1 MNLPALEQIARAVLY
16 EGFLLYP
23 YRPSAAKNRRRWTF
37 GALYP
42 PAFHRENGDA
52 CAMQTECLVRGSP
65 TARVEVRVRF
75 LHLQPEA
82 RAQPEAGS
90 LPEAAQDAV
99 EREVAVPELALQRLI
114 AAPAR
119 IDFSFPAPAPAP
131 GGAPVR
137 GRIDV
142 RCEALPG
149 ELFRLAVA
157 IENEAALDDARDR
170 EAALLRAFVSTHT
183 LLGVREGEFVSLLEP
198 PEAARGAAAA
208 CRNVGTWP
216 VLVGKAGA
224 RDAMLSSPII
234 LYDYPAIAEQ
244 SPGDLFDSTEID
256 EILSLRILTLTDEEK
271 RQMREAHPRAR
282 ALLERTEA
290 LTPEQLMALHGTLR
304 SLEPQPDDGPPWD
317 DPHPAKDAR
326 ALSGGKDLLPGHRV
340 RLRPRPGG
348 DVFDLLLAGKTATIG
363 SIEQD
368 YEGHVFLSL
377 TIDDDPGQDLG
388 AQGKPGH
395 RFFFRPE
402 EVEPLGQGEADP

>member
-37 GALYP
+37 GAVYP

-52 CAMQTECLVRGSP
+52 CAMLTECLVRGSP
-65 TARVEVRVRF
+65 AARVEVRVRF
-75 LHLQPEA
+75 LHLQPESA
-82 RAQPEAGS
+82 SPS
-90 LPEAAQDAV
+90 DVAQDAV
-99 EREVAVPELALQRLI
+99 EREVAMPECTLQTLI
-114 AAPAR
+114 AAPER
-119 IDFSFPAPAPAP
+119 IDFSFPAPAP

-137 GRIDV
+137 GRVEV

-149 ELFRLAVA
+149 ELFRLAAA
-157 IENEAALDDARDR
+157 IENQAEVDDPRDR
-170 EAALLRAFVSTHT
+170 EAALLRTFVSTHT

-198 PEAARGAAAA
+198 PEAARGAAAG

-224 RDAMLSSPII
+224 RNAMLSSPII

-304 SLEPQPDDGPPWD
+304 SLEPRPDEGSPWRE
-317 DPHPAKDAR
+317 PQPAKDAR
-326 ALSGGKDLLPGHRV
+326 ALSGGVELLPGARV

-368 YEGHVFLSL
+368 YEGRVFLSL
-377 TIDDDPGQDLG
+377 TVDEDPGQDLG
-388 AQGKPGH
+388 AEGKPGH

-402 EVEPLGQGEADP
+402 EVEPVGQGEAEP

>member
-16 EGFLLYP
+16 EGYLLYP

-37 GALYP
+37 GALHP

-52 CAMQTECLVRGSP
+52 CAMLTECLVRGGP
-65 TARVEVRVRF
+65 AALVEVRVRF
-75 LHLQPEA
+75 LHLQPEGT
-82 RAQPEAGS
+82 AQPESGS
-90 LPEAAQDAV
+90 PSEAAQDAV
-99 EREVAVPELALQRLI
+99 EREVAIPERTLRSLI
-114 AAPAR
+114 AAPER

-131 GGAPVR
+131 ASAPSGAAVR
-137 GRIDV
+137 GRVDV

-157 IENEAALDDARDR
+157 IENHAELDDPRDR
-170 EAALLRAFVSTHT
+170 EAALLRTFVSTHT

-198 PEAARGAAAA
+198 PEAARGAAAG

-304 SLEPQPDDGPPWD
+304 
-317 DPHPAKDAR
+317 
-326 ALSGGKDLLPGHRV
+326 ALSGGGVDLLPGGRV

-368 YEGHVFLSL
+368 YEGRVFLSL
-377 TIDDDPGQDLG
+377 TVDDDPGQDLG

-402 EVEPLGQGEADP
+402 EVEPLGPGEAEP

>member
-37 GALYP
+37 GAVYP

-52 CAMQTECLVRGSP
+52 CAMLTECLVRGSP
-65 TARVEVRVRF
+65 AARVEVRVRF
-75 LHLQPEA
+75 LHLQPESA
-82 RAQPEAGS
+82 SPS
-90 LPEAAQDAV
+90 DVAQDAV
-99 EREVAVPELALQRLI
+99 EREVAMPECTLQTLI
-114 AAPAR
+114 AAPER
-119 IDFSFPAPAPAP
+119 IDFSFPAPAP

-137 GRIDV
+137 GRVEV

-149 ELFRLAVA
+149 ELFRLAAA
-157 IENEAALDDARDR
+157 IENQVEVDDPRDR
-170 EAALLRAFVSTHT
+170 EAALLRTFVSTHT

-198 PEAARGAAAA
+198 PEAARGAAAG

-224 RDAMLSSPII
+224 RNAMLSSPII

-304 SLEPQPDDGPPWD
+304 SLEPRPDEGSPWRE
-317 DPHPAKDAR
+317 PQPAKDAR
-326 ALSGGKDLLPGHRV
+326 ALSGGVELLPGARV

-368 YEGHVFLSL
+368 YEGRVFLSL
-377 TIDDDPGQDLG
+377 TVDEDPGQDLG
-388 AQGKPGH
+388 AEGKPGH

-402 EVEPLGQGEADP
+402 EVEPVGQGEAEP

>member
-37 GALYP
+37 GAVYP

-52 CAMQTECLVRGSP
+52 CAMLTECLVRGSP
-65 TARVEVRVRF
+65 AARVEVRVRF
-75 LHLQPEA
+75 LHLQPESA
-82 RAQPEAGS
+82 SPS
-90 LPEAAQDAV
+90 DVAQDAV
-99 EREVAVPELALQRLI
+99 EREVAMPECTLQTLI
-114 AAPAR
+114 AAPER
-119 IDFSFPAPAPAP
+119 IDFSFPAPAP

-137 GRIDV
+137 GRVEV

-149 ELFRLAVA
+149 ELFRLAAA
-157 IENEAALDDARDR
+157 IENQAEVDDPRDR
-170 EAALLRAFVSTHT
+170 EAALLRTFVSTHT
-183 LLGVREGEFVSLLEP
+183 LFGVREGEFVSLLEP
-198 PEAARGAAAA
+198 PEAARGAAAG

-224 RDAMLSSPII
+224 RNAMLSSPII

-304 SLEPQPDDGPPWD
+304 SLEPRPDEGSPWRE
-317 DPHPAKDAR
+317 PQPAKDAR
-326 ALSGGKDLLPGHRV
+326 ALSGGVELLPGARV

-368 YEGHVFLSL
+368 YEGRVFLSL
-377 TIDDDPGQDLG
+377 TVDEDPGQDLG
-388 AQGKPGH
+388 AEGKPGH

-402 EVEPLGQGEADP
+402 EVEPVGQGEAEP

>member
-1 MNLPALEQIARAVLY
+1 
-16 EGFLLYP
+16 
-23 YRPSAAKNRRRWTF
+23 
-37 GALYP
+37 
-42 PAFHRENGDA
+42 
-52 CAMQTECLVRGSP
+52 
-65 TARVEVRVRF
+65 
-75 LHLQPEA
+75 
-82 RAQPEAGS
+82 
-90 LPEAAQDAV
+90 
-99 EREVAVPELALQRLI
+99 
-114 AAPAR
+114 
-119 IDFSFPAPAPAP
+119 
-131 GGAPVR
+131 VR
-137 GRIDV
+137 GRVDV

-157 IENEAALDDARDR
+157 IENHAELDDPRDR
-170 EAALLRAFVSTHT
+170 EAALLRTFVSTHT

-198 PEAARGAAAA
+198 PEAARGAAAG

-304 SLEPQPDDGPPWD
+304 SLAPRPDDGPPWGD
-317 DPHPAKDAR
+317 GQPAKDAR
-326 ALSGGKDLLPGHRV
+326 ALSGGGVDLLPGGRV

-368 YEGHVFLSL
+368 YEGRVFLSL
-377 TIDDDPGQDLG
+377 TVDDDPGQDLG

-402 EVEPLGQGEADP
+402 EVEPLGPGEAEP

>member
-16 EGFLLYP
+16 EGYLLYP

-52 CAMQTECLVRGSP
+52 CAMQTECLVRGS
-65 TARVEVRVRF
+65 AAAQVEVRVRF

-82 RAQPEAGS
+82 RAQPGAGS
-90 LPEAAQDAV
+90 PPEAAQDAV
-99 EREVAVPELALQRLI
+99 EREVAVPERTLQSLI
-114 AAPAR
+114 AAPER
-119 IDFSFPAPAPAP
+119 IDFSFPAPAP

-137 GRIDV
+137 GRIEV
-142 RCEALPG
+142 RCEALPD

-157 IENEAALDDARDR
+157 IENDGALDDASDR
-170 EAALLRAFVSTHT
+170 EAALLRTFVSTHT
-183 LLGVREGEFVSLLEP
+183 LLGVRAGEFVSLLEP
-198 PEAARGAAAA
+198 PEDALGAAAA
-208 CRNVGTWP
+208 CRNFGTWP

-224 RDAMLSSPII
+224 RDAILSSPII

-256 EILSLRILTLTDEEK
+256 EILTLRILTLTDEEK
-271 RQMREAHPRAR
+271 RQMREADPRAR

-290 LTPEQLMALHGTLR
+290 LTSEQLMALHGTLR
-304 SLEPQPDDGPPWD
+304 SLEPRPDPGLPRAGPRA
-317 DPHPAKDAR
+317 AKDAR
-326 ALSGGKDLLPGHRV
+326 VLCRGVELLPGRHV

-377 TIDDDPGQDLG
+377 TIDDDPGKDLG

-402 EVEPLGQGEADP
+402 EVEPLGQGEAEP

>member
-65 TARVEVRVRF
+65 DAQVEVRVRF

-82 RAQPEAGS
+82 GSPPEV
-90 LPEAAQDAV
+90 AQDAV
-99 EREVAVPELALQRLI
+99 EREVAVPERTLQSLI
-114 AAPAR
+114 AAPER
-119 IDFSFPAPAPAP
+119 IDFSFPAPAP

-142 RCEALPG
+142 RCAALPG

-157 IENEAALDDARDR
+157 IENHAELDDPRDR
-170 EAALLRAFVSTHT
+170 EAALLRTFVSTHT
-183 LLGVREGEFVSLLEP
+183 LLGVREGQFVSLLEP
-198 PEAARGAAAA
+198 PEAERGEAAG

-224 RDAMLSSPII
+224 RDAVLSSPII
-234 LYDYPAIAEQ
+234 LYDYPAVAEQ

-290 LTPEQLMALHGTLR
+290 LTREQLMALHGTLR
-304 SLEPQPDDGPPWD
+304 
-317 DPHPAKDAR
+317 
-326 ALSGGKDLLPGHRV
+326 ALSGGGVDLLPGGRV

-348 DVFDLLLAGKTATIG
+348 DAFDLLLAGKTATIG

-368 YEGHVFLSL
+368 YEGRVFLSL
-377 TIDDDPGQDLG
+377 TVDDDPGQDLG

-402 EVEPLGQGEADP
+402 EVEPLGPGEAEP